1 MRLYHIWRRFWTII
15 VQIFFP
21 YKLEDFLHHR
31 YCSVC
36 FTTTDIARNEAKYTL
51 KKIRRTRT
59 QYKEFAETGLTSC
72 RMSNFLIVVWG
83 RSSQGRLGYN
93 TPHKDHRI
101 YVAVLWRTSSASDI
115 TWEYCFLFCFFFFLF
130 TIFSPDGNRKWT
142 QCLFFFWNCN
152 VKSLKYKDSIF
163 CLFFLIFMA
172 GVLQFNQKCSSWWIN
187 GRLDKIVS
195 ICFALLKVEWK

>member
-1 MRLYHIWRRFWTII
+1 MEKASDNEIHIRWDFIIFGVGFGLLLSRF
-15 VQIFFP
+15 FFP

-36 FTTTDIARNEAKYTL
+36 FTTTDVARNEAKYTL
-51 KKIRRTRT
+51 KKILRTRT

-115 TWEYCFLFCFFFFLF
+115 TWEYCFLFCFFLSFYNFFPWWKPQVDAMLILF
-130 TIFSPDGNRKWT
+130 LKL
-142 QCLFFFWNCN
+142 QCE
-152 VKSLKYKDSIF
+152 VTE
-163 CLFFLIFMA
+163 
-172 GVLQFNQKCSSWWIN
+172 V
-187 GRLDKIVS
+187 
-195 ICFALLKVEWK
+195 

>member
-51 KKIRRTRT
+51 KKILRTRT

-115 TWEYCFLFCFFFFLF
+115 TWEYCFLFCFFSFFLQF
-130 TIFSPDGNRKWT
+130 FPLMETASGRNAYSFFEIAMWSHWSIKT
-142 QCLFFFWNCN
+142 LFFVC
-152 VKSLKYKDSIF
+152 
-163 CLFFLIFMA
+163 FF
-172 GVLQFNQKCSSWWIN
+172 
-187 GRLDKIVS
+187 
-195 ICFALLKVEWK
+195 